1 MLAHCFAK
9 PGARADNPWDH
20 EYPVVK
26 VGDAGMLFDFLG
38 SSGVGVKCGS
48 TREEADVWLLRYPD
62 EDTVMPSIGRSGWND
77 LAFGGAIDAE
87 ELFDAVD
94 DSYATVVSKLPK
106 R

>member
-1 MLAHCFAK
+1 M
-9 PGARADNPWDH
+9 
-20 EYPVVK
+20 
-26 VGDAGMLFDFLG
+26 GDAGKLFAFLG

-62 EDTVMPSIGRSGWND
+62 EATVMPPIGRSGWND

-106 R
+106 RQRPEGWDA